1 MKVSEA
7 LHILES
13 NMAPAQW
20 TGVVTVAVRPLALQ
34 LICEYAVMGRQ
45 QQIGKSSIT
54 VCLTL

>member
-20 TGVVTVAVRPLALQ
+20 TGDCGSETPCTAADL
-34 LICEYAVMGRQ
+34 
-45 QQIGKSSIT
+45 
-54 VCLTL
+54 